1 EETVGLPVQPRARV
15 TQGRWP
21 RATRLGGEDRRGSV
35 RDVRSGEGV
44 PAAPEDKG
52 TVAVWWLY
60 RPREMKATT
69 LGGYLELVSEFE
81 VKGGGA
87 VHPHQHTTHE
97 FYYVVSG
104 RGLMTIAGEERQIVQ
119 GDLVHIPPDAVHSL
133 RPVRPPASVRCFCF
147 AIGLRNPHE
156 VI

>member
-1 EETVGLPVQPRARV
+1 M
-15 TQGRWP
+15 
-21 RATRLGGEDRRGSV
+21 
-35 RDVRSGEGV
+35 DVRSIEGV
-44 PAAPEDKG
+44 PASPEHKG
-52 TVAVWWLY
+52 TVPVWWLY

-133 RPVRPPASVRCFCF
+133 RPVSPHASIRCFCF
-147 AIGLRNPHE
+147 AIGLRNTPE
-156 VI
+156 VNYSSD

>member
-1 EETVGLPVQPRARV
+1 
-15 TQGRWP
+15 
-21 RATRLGGEDRRGSV
+21 
-35 RDVRSGEGV
+35 
-44 PAAPEDKG
+44 
-52 TVAVWWLY
+52 
-60 RPREMKATT
+60 MKATT

-133 RPVRPPASVRCFCF
+133 RPVSPHASIRCFCF
-147 AIGLRNPHE
+147 AIGRWNGPAFRSSA
-156 VI
+156 VPSRCGRRQRCGGASCGCP